1 MNTLS
6 IIIAVVGC
14 LLAVITFFIGRQSAS
29 KQEGREAGQ
38 MLSEMGYLKSGIDDI
53 KAEIKE
59 QRKTY
64 EALQNRVT
72 IVERDLKTV
81 FNKLDEIKERVK

>member
-1 MNTLS
+1 MNTIS

-14 LLAVITFFIGRQSAS
+14 LLSVIAFFIGRQSAS